1 MAFLQN
7 WRVRHA
13 QQMKW
18 AGWAFLAVSC
28 LNHGPYRK
36 QQVFLLSPD
45 QASPAFS
52 LLLTLIPAALWA
64 FLCLSSLSIP
74 VPSCTHVHTRR
85 YTPCTCTCTHT
96 HKAPGALPC
105 WALAGLSRCPAD
117 QPSSLYLQILPAGT
131 ASKSNFKTELLNSP
145 TLLFLSPTFSHSQAF
160 LTALARH
167 LPNFLCIGPWPGL
180 MAVVSEHLSFMHEVM
195 WLMSGSSDLFSLP
208 ILSQGGGLCLL
219 CWGLCFVR
227 VKFRFVRSACD
238 QEAGGVTRNLHSFV
252 PSMCPA
258 DTLKIFTIFMLSLRY
273 IPLIPRIFCVA
284 IFNY

>member
-85 YTPCTCTCTHT
+85 YTPCTCTYTHT
-96 HKAPGALPC
+96 HTKPLEH
-105 WALAGLSRCPAD
+105 SPAEH
-117 QPSSLYLQILPAGT
+117 LQGWV
-131 ASKSNFKTELLNSP
+131 
-145 TLLFLSPTFSHSQAF
+145 
-160 LTALARH
+160 TALWTSR
-167 LPNFLCIGPWPGL
+167 PLCISKLSLLGL
-180 MAVVSEHLSFMHEVM
+180 
-195 WLMSGSSDLFSLP
+195 P
-208 ILSQGGGLCLL
+208 PSQ
-219 CWGLCFVR
+219 
-227 VKFRFVRSACD
+227 
-238 QEAGGVTRNLHSFV
+238 
-252 PSMCPA
+252 
-258 DTLKIFTIFMLSLRY
+258 TLKQSCWTH
-273 IPLIPRIFCVA
+273 PRFY
-284 IFNY
+284 FSPPHFPTRKPF